1 MLASAASEG
10 DPDVD
15 EIGERLRR
23 VRSPAYPAL
32 NLKAAIEK
40 AYDFYRA
47 EGRNSAALPVTLQH
61 WGYSPRSGSGLKAL
75 AALKSFGLAE
85 VTGTG
90 DGQRIKLSDLALRI
104 ILDDR
109 EDSADRAKAV
119 ATAALRPRIHNK
131 LWQLWG
137 GEMPSHG
144 NIRHHLIFDE
154 KFNENFVDD
163 FIKEY
168 RSSIEYAN
176 VREWMQP
183 AIPLDGDA
191 GENQHEQRE
200 ADAVRDTRV
209 ARIGQAPSPR
219 PPDREIG
226 RFPVGKNCTISLIA
240 EGEYTRKNI
249 EALVAQLRLNLDL
262 GVFDDPQPEP

>member
-1 MLASAASEG
+1 M
-10 DPDVD
+10 DVSS
-15 EIGERLRR
+15 ERLRR

-32 NLKAAIEK
+32 NLKGAIEK

-47 EGRNSAALPVTLQH
+47 EGRNAAALPVTLQH

-75 AALKSFGLAE
+75 AALKSFGLVE
-85 VTGTG
+85 VAGTG
-90 DGQRIKLSDLALRI
+90 ESQRIKLSDLALRI

-109 EDSADRAKAV
+109 EDSPDRAKAV
-119 ATAALRPRIHNK
+119 ATAALRPRIHNR
-131 LWQLWG
+131 LWTLWG
-137 GEMPSHG
+137 AEMPSHG

-168 RSSIEYAN
+168 KSSIDYAN

-183 AIPLDGDA
+183 AIPLNSDA
-191 GENQHEQRE
+191 GEDEHEAHPAPE
-200 ADAVRDTRV
+200 TRAIRMSQV
-209 ARIGQAPSPR
+209 PSP
-219 PPDREIG
+219 PLSGREIG

-240 EGEYTRKNI
+240 DGEYARKSI

-262 GVFDDPQPEP
+262 GVFDDPQSGPDSEGGSAV